1 MRTPPRSNI
10 MARVFGGAVA
20 PGGAGGIPDG
30 RDKGASVPAAA
41 GGDTA
46 AVEED
51 EDEKDDENEDG
62 DEDNRRG
69 FVLEVKV
76 KGVTSTHQPREMTK
90 QFVVIFRWAR
100 KNKKSSHSVIK

>member
-1 MRTPPRSNI
+1 

-30 RDKGASVPAAA
+30 REEEEEEGASVPAAA
-41 GGDTA
+41 GGGTA
-46 AVEED
+46 AEEED

-62 DEDNRRG
+62 DEDNGRG

-76 KGVTSTHQPREMTK
+76 KGVTSTHQPREITK

-100 KNKKSSHSVIK
+100 KNKNTPIQL